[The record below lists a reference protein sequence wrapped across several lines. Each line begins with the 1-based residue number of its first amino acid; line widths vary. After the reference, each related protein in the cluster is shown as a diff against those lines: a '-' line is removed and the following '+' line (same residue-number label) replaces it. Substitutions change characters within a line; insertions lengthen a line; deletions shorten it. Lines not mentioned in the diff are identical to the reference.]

1 MTTALVI
8 TANLGVAVATFA
20 TIIYVLTRREP

>member
-1 MTTALVI
+1 MTTVLV
-8 TANLGVAVATFA
+8 TAANLGVVVATFA